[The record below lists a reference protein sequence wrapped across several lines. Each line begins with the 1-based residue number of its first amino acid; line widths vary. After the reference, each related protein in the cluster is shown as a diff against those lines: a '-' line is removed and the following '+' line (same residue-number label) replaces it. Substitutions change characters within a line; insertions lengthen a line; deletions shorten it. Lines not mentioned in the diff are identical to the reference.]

1 MTRADNI
8 SKLRPEGDE
17 PERPRPEGE
26 AAQWPEDASAPGP
39 EQAAAEGEADAA
51 PRRRARRKRLERR
64 RARAERRR
72 WSESEEAGAGADAA
86 EPALDEDIFDEDP
99 LAAEDTAEYPPPRR
113 RRGGGGGRRGRR
125 RRGSE
130 EESEESGGEQDG
142 LAGSLVA
149 RPEDYLSIRP
159 EPRRPGLARLWAL
172 LPLLLLV
179 GLPTALGAWYYGWVA
194 SDLYYTETRISVR
207 SPGAAAAPSLM
218 SSAIGGIQL
227 GSASIEADSIAE
239 FATSHD
245 AVRQLMQQ
253 VDLREIFSREGGD
266 WLTRLAPDASFEDLV
281 EHYRKRV
288 EVVYNE
294 ANGIIT
300 IGARTFRP
308 EDSQAIL
315 DALNGVS
322 ERLVNAFNARAEAD
336 ALRLARAEVDR
347 AEERMAEARSELLRF
362 RLANQELDPEQRSGS
377 ILSII
382 SGLEAEYA
390 EVSAQL
396 GEMRAYMEP
405 DSLQITSLR
414 NRLSGLEEQIRA
426 EERRLTGGVD
436 GDRRYANVLNDYEL
450 LTLERELAH
459 QDYTSAI
466 SSLEGARVEAQ
477 RQQTYL
483 VTIVAPHEAEV
494 ALFPKRLENIGL
506 IFLASLLAFLIGR
519 LIVTGI
525 QDHLMN

>member
-8 SKLRPEGDE
+8 SKLRPEASE
-17 PERPRPEGE
+17 PEQPQTE
-26 AAQWPEDASAPGP
+26 AASETP
-39 EQAAAEGEADAA
+39 AAGNDS
-51 PRRRARRKRLERR
+51 PRAKRKRLERR
-64 RARAERRR
+64 RQRAERRR
-72 WSESEEAGAGADAA
+72 WAETETGGADAA
-86 EPALDEDIFDEDP
+86 EPKPDESIFDEDP
-99 LAAEDTAEYPPPRR
+99 LAADDVSEYPPPRPR
-113 RRGGGGGRRGRR
+113 RKGGGRRDRR
-125 RRGSE
+125 RRDEDELE
-130 EESEESGGEQDG
+130 EGGEQG
-142 LAGSLVA
+142 AATLAA
-149 RPEDYLSIRP
+149 RPEDFHGAWRDRAVARGPL
-159 EPRRPGLARLWAL
+159 GRLWAL
-172 LPLLLLV
+172 LPLLLIV
-179 GLPTALGAWYYGWVA
+179 GLPTVLGAWYYGMVA

-207 SPGAAAAPSLM
+207 SPGAAQAPSLM

-253 VDLREIFSREGGD
+253 VDLREIFSREEGD
-266 WLTRLAPDASFEDLV
+266 RLSRLAPDASFEDLV

-300 IGARTFRP
+300 IGTRTYRP
-308 EDSQAIL
+308 EDSRAIL
-315 DALNGVS
+315 ESLNDVS

-336 ALRLARAEVDR
+336 ALRLARAEVER
-347 AEERMAEARSELLRF
+347 AEQRMADARSELLRF
-362 RLANQELDPEQRSGS
+362 RLANQELDPEQRSGA

-382 SGLEAEYA
+382 SRLESEYA
-390 EVSAQL
+390 AVSAEI

-405 DSLQITSLR
+405 GSLQISALR
-414 NRLSGLEEQIRA
+414 NRLTGLEEQIRA
-426 EERRLTGGVD
+426 EEQRLTGGLD

-450 LTLERELAH
+450 LTLERELAY

-466 SSLEGARVEAQ
+466 TSLEGARIEAQ

-494 ALFPKRLENIGL
+494 ALYPKRLENIGL
-506 IFLASLLAFLIGR
+506 ILLASLLTFLIGR

>member
-1 MTRADNI
+1 MTRAADNI
-8 SKLRPEGDE
+8 SRLRPDGTDPEQPEQPAADTTPEGPE
-17 PERPRPEGE
+17 AGGEAERPRH
-26 AAQWPEDASAPGP
+26 AK
-39 EQAAAEGEADAA
+39 
-51 PRRRARRKRLERR
+51 RKRLERR
-64 RARAERRR
+64 RERAERRR
-72 WSESEEAGAGADAA
+72 WAETEEGGAEQRGADAA
-86 EPALDEDIFDEDP
+86 EPAPDEDIFDDDP
-99 LAAEDTAEYPPPRR
+99 LAADDTSEYPPPKRRGRGGKRRARR
-113 RRGGGGGRRGRR
+113 RRD
-125 RRGSE
+125 E
-130 EESEESGGEQDG
+130 EESDETAGEG
-142 LAGSLVA
+142 AALAA
-149 RPEDYLSIRP
+149 RPEDYFGAQRGAGA
-159 EPRRPGLARLWAL
+159 RHGRFARLWAI
-172 LPLLLLV
+172 LPLLLV
-179 GLPTALGAWYYGWVA
+179 VVLPTALGAWYYGMVA

-227 GSASIEADSIAE
+227 GSASIEADSISE

-245 AVRQLMQQ
+245 AVLQLMQR

-266 WLTRLAPDASFEDLV
+266 RLSRLAPDASFEDLV
-281 EHYRKRV
+281 AHYRKRV

-300 IGARTFRP
+300 IGVRTYRP
-308 EDSQAIL
+308 EDSRAIL
-315 DALNGVS
+315 DALNDVS

-336 ALRLARAEVDR
+336 TLRLARAEVDR
-347 AEERMAEARSELLRF
+347 AEQRMADARSELLRF
-362 RLANQELDPEQRSGS
+362 RLANQELDPEQRSGA

-405 DSLQITSLR
+405 NSLQVTALR
-414 NRLSGLEEQIRA
+414 NRLGGLEEQIRA
-426 EERRLTGGVD
+426 EERRLTGGVGD

-459 QDYTSAI
+459 QEYISAI
-466 SSLEGARVEAQ
+466 TSLEGARIEAQ

-494 ALFPKRLENIGL
+494 ALYPKRLENVGL
-506 IFLASLLAFLIGR
+506 VLLASLLTFLIGR